1 MNFDVDSRIAASAFF
16 LGDWPLSRIY
26 LKNEA
31 HFPWMILVPREAGV
45 QEIYQLSEVSRQQLM
60 KELAA
65 LSKMMVDVF
74 NPDKLN
80 VGALGNIVPQ
90 LHLHVVARYKND
102 LLWPHGVWQPHVETL
117 PYPDARL
124 IELLP
129 ILKQKISLFT

>member
-1 MNFDVDSRIAASAFF
+1 MNFEVDNRIQANNFF
-16 LGDWPLSRIY
+16 LGDWPLSCVY

-31 HFPWMILVPREAGV
+31 HFPWMILVPRQLNV
-45 QEIYQLSEVSRQQLM
+45 QEIHELSVGNREQLM
-60 KELAA
+60 RELSA
-65 LSKMMVDVF
+65 LSMLIQDVF
-74 NPDKLN
+74 SPDKLN